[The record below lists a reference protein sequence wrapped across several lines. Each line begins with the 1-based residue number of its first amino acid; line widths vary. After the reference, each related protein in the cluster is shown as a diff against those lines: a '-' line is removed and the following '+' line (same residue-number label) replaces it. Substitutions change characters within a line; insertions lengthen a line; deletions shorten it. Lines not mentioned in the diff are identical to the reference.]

1 MKTIIHPL
9 AAILLAWSA
18 GASETW
24 STSPAEA
31 MQQAAAQNK
40 GVMLEFT
47 GSDWCGA
54 CIMQKKQALSL
65 PEIQTAISRSFIP
78 VELDYPRKKQQDAQ
92 TKTSLETYKKSYGIT
107 AFPTLVFADAQGRP
121 VHTVVGYANPAQV
134 MQDTK
139 KAAEALNTQQSLTN
153 NLAEKLTDQQRRDT
167 LASALSISRLW
178 QNWKNWTRRTLPEFS
193 PNCTGTIC
201 SMPRN
206 WNGPIRSGRK
216 TSTFWRIKILM
227 KRFPSWTAT

>member
-107 AFPTLVFADAQGRP
+107 GFPTLVFADAQGRP

-139 KAAEALNTQQSLTN
+139 KAAEA
-153 NLAEKLTDQQRRDT
+153 RRCF
-167 LASALSISRLW
+167 
-178 QNWKNWTRRTLPEFS
+178 RRSS
-193 PNCTGTIC
+193 P
-201 SMPRN
+201 
-206 WNGPIRSGRK
+206 
-216 TSTFWRIKILM
+216 
-227 KRFPSWTAT
+227 

>member
-92 TKTSLETYKKSYGIT
+92 TKTSLETYKKSYRIPHAGVCGCPG
-107 AFPTLVFADAQGRP
+107 AARP
-121 VHTVVGYANPAQV
+121 HRRRLRQSCPGHAGY
-134 MQDTK
+134 K
-139 KAAEALNTQQSLTN
+139 K
-153 NLAEKLTDQQRRDT
+153 KRRKH
-167 LASALSISRLW
+167 S
-178 QNWKNWTRRTLPEFS
+178 TRSS
-193 PNCTGTIC
+193 P
-201 SMPRN
+201 
-206 WNGPIRSGRK
+206 
-216 TSTFWRIKILM
+216 
-227 KRFPSWTAT
+227 

>member
-107 AFPTLVFADAQGRP
+107 GFPTLVFADAQGRP

-153 NLAEKLTDQQRRDT
+153 KLAEKLTDQQRRDT
-167 LASALSISRLW
+167 LVQLL
-178 QNWKNWTRRTLPEFS
+178 KTV
-193 PNCTGTIC
+193 
-201 SMPRN
+201 MP
-206 WNGPIRSGRK
+206 
-216 TSTFWRIKILM
+216 
-227 KRFPSWTAT
+227 

>member
-54 CIMQKKQALSL
+54 CIMQKKQAPSRNPDSHFPFLYSRGTGL
-65 PEIQTAISRSFIP
+65 PT
-78 VELDYPRKKQQDAQ
+78 
-92 TKTSLETYKKSYGIT
+92 
-107 AFPTLVFADAQGRP
+107 
-121 VHTVVGYANPAQV
+121 
-134 MQDTK
+134 
-139 KAAEALNTQQSLTN
+139 
-153 NLAEKLTDQQRRDT
+153 
-167 LASALSISRLW
+167 
-178 QNWKNWTRRTLPEFS
+178 
-193 PNCTGTIC
+193 
-201 SMPRN
+201 
-206 WNGPIRSGRK
+206 
-216 TSTFWRIKILM
+216 
-227 KRFPSWTAT
+227 

>member
-54 CIMQKKQALSL
+54 CIMQKKAGSFL

-78 VELDYPRKKQQDAQ
+78 VELDYPRK
-92 TKTSLETYKKSYGIT
+92 S
-107 AFPTLVFADAQGRP
+107 
-121 VHTVVGYANPAQV
+121 
-134 MQDTK
+134 
-139 KAAEALNTQQSLTN
+139 
-153 NLAEKLTDQQRRDT
+153 
-167 LASALSISRLW
+167 SR
-178 QNWKNWTRRTLPEFS
+178 TRRQKLLWEPIKNPTAS
-193 PNCTGTIC
+193 PDSPRWCLR
-201 SMPRN
+201 MPRG
-206 WNGPIRSGRK
+206 GP
-216 TSTFWRIKILM
+216 ST
-227 KRFPSWTAT
+227 PS